1 MKNGIVGSSLVGL
14 SENVQSSDEDDE
26 DDEICG
32 SDTDEESDSR
42 ENAQSVAE
50 ASLNPRYLLIV

>member
-1 MKNGIVGSSLVGL
+1 MKNGRVGSSLVGL
-14 SENVQSSDEDDE
+14 SENVQSSEE
-26 DDEICG
+26 DDEIGG

-50 ASLNPRYLLIV
+50 ASLNSRYLLIV